1 MDLKDP
7 KSQKLILLVIVG
19 FLVFYFW
26 YARIYSG
33 YSKKISQKGFEYE
46 VLMTEL
52 KNVEMKAK
60 SIDNLKDEYG
70 RLLERYKKVE
80 LLLPEEKKIP
90 LFLNQMHSA
99 AQISQTNILEITPQ
113 PPRPISFYN
122 VFDFSVRIQG
132 SYHQLGDFFAN
143 VADFPFLSNLTSV
156 SITALPS
163 DMGRDKRTIT
173 ASFRLSTYC
182 IKEGEELKKLEF

>member
-7 KSQKLILLVIVG
+7 KSQKLILSVIVG

-33 YSKKISQKGFEYE
+33 YSQKISQKGLEYE

-60 SIDNLKDEYG
+60 SIDNLKDEYK
-70 RLLERYKKVE
+70 RLLERYKRVE

-122 VFDFSVRIQG
+122 AFDFSVQIQG

-163 DMGRDKRTIT
+163 DMGRSKRTIT

-182 IKEGEELKKLEF
+182 IKEGEKLKKLEF